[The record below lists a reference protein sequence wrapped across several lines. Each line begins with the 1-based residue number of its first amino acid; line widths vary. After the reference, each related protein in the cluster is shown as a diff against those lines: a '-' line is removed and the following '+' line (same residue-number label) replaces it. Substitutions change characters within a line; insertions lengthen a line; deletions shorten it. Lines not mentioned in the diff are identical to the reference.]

1 MKGSSF
7 TRLYLTLVLLFG
19 VAPALAQLAPNLTG
33 TWKAKEGDVT
43 VTLVLNADGTGRLD
57 NAKIKYAVRG
67 RTLSIDDSGTVNNYS
82 FELAGNK
89 LTVSGGDL
97 KQPMVFER
105 EGATAAG
112 GLGARRQAPA
122 GKTAA
127 DAPSTA
133 SSGPAGAWEMRT
145 PSGVMTMVLNEDG
158 SGNFNGDAGK
168 WKFERGILMVS
179 GGTTTYMFNASITPT
194 TMTLTNATL
203 PQPLVFTRAGAPAG
217 KAAASASPAPKEST
231 SVVGDWQG
239 PKGLVRFAADG
250 SMVMQG
256 EKYRY
261 TIQGSTLTMTAPD
274 GSIPF
279 QYKLAGDT
287 LTLSGATGAI
297 TLKRLSGATGAGA
310 GAVGRAAGGGKI
322 LPELAGKWCD
332 FGSASGTSGYG
343 GSSRQECFTLF
354 PDGRYQYFYE
364 GSFSAYSN
372 VSPTYG
378 VQPGVTGMGSSQSSD
393 EGTWTATAT
402 TITANSKKQGV
413 TTYTLEKK
421 NHPKT
426 GDAMLCLDG
435 KCFTTALQRP
445 PWR

>member
-1 MKGSSF
+1 MKRSSF
-7 TRLYLTLVLLFG
+7 ARLRLLFILLFA

-43 VTLVLNADGTGRLD
+43 VTLVLNADGTGKLD

-105 EGATAAG
+105 EGATASG

-122 GKTAA
+122 EKTAV

-133 SSGPAGAWEMRT
+133 SSGPAGVWGMKT
-145 PSGVMTMVLNEDG
+145 PNGVVTMVLNEDG
-158 SGNFNGDAGK
+158 TGNFAGDAGK

-179 GGTTTYMFNASITPT
+179 GGTSTYMFTAAITPT

-203 PQPLVFTRAGAPAG
+203 PQPLLFTRAGAPAG
-217 KAAASASPAPKEST
+217 EAAGK
-231 SVVGDWQG
+231 
-239 PKGLVRFAADG
+239 
-250 SMVMQG
+250 
-256 EKYRY
+256 
-261 TIQGSTLTMTAPD
+261 
-274 GSIPF
+274 
-279 QYKLAGDT
+279 
-287 LTLSGATGAI
+287 
-297 TLKRLSGATGAGA
+297 
-310 GAVGRAAGGGKI
+310 AAGGGKV

-426 GDAMLCLDG
+426 GDPMLCLDG